1 MTSAASAGDSSC
13 SVFRGIAALV
23 MFLKA
28 VLKSALSAGAGTL
41 SVDDLSPLIWSLGGK
56 V

>member
-41 SVDDLSPLIWSLGGK
+41 AVDDLSPLIWSLGGK